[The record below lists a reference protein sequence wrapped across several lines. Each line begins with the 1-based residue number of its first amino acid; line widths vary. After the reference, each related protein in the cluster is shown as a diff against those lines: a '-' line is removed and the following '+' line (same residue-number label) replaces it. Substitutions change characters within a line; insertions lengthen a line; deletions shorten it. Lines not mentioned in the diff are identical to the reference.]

1 MIDDAEI
8 RHDLARTAEVE
19 MGVDAN
25 TAAAAVGE
33 FFNRFLHL
41 KKVAADRHATL
52 VSPSAI
58 IDSVWH
64 RAILYSREYRQLCRE
79 ECGFFVDH
87 EPLGASPADESNR
100 RLRYASTWV
109 AYQRLW
115 GTPDLQL
122 WPEPPG
128 LQRGVEVLPWVNDVA
143 ERRVG
148 NVPQSRRLVLMSV
161 PIVPDQT
168 SCHMPGGALQLA
180 PQRQPGRAILIFVK
194 TITGRTIS
202 VSVHDSD
209 TVEAIKHTMK
219 GMKGIPDTA
228 DEQRL
233 MYDGKQLEDG
243 HTLKHYGI
251 KTESTIHCIYR
262 LRGC

>member
-1 MIDDAEI
+1 MINDAEI
-8 RHDLARTAEVE
+8 RHDLARTVEVE
-19 MGVDAN
+19 MGVGAN

-64 RAILYSREYRQLCRE
+64 RAIQYTREYRQLCGE

-87 EPLGASPADESNR
+87 EPLGASPVDENNR
-100 RLRYASTWV
+100 RLRYASTWL

-143 ERRVG
+143 ERRIG

-161 PIVPDQT
+161 PIVFHRT
-168 SCHMPGGALQLA
+168 ARHMPGGALQLA
-180 PQRQPGRAILIFVK
+180 PQRQPGREIVIIVRSLTGRMLPLLVLDNYTVHELKSAIL
-194 TITGRTIS
+194 
-202 VSVHDSD
+202 DED
-209 TVEAIKHTMK
+209 
-219 GMKGIPDTA
+219 GIPTGI
-228 DEQRL
+228 QRL
-233 MYDGKQLEDG
+233 IFAGQQLEDER
-243 HTLKHYGI
+243 TLNYYNIEHGAI
-251 KTESTIHCIYR
+251 IHLILR

>member
-1 MIDDAEI
+1 MINDAEI
-8 RHDLARTAEVE
+8 RHDLARTVEAE

-52 VSPSAI
+52 VSPSAV

-87 EPLGASPADESNR
+87 KPLGASPADESNR
-100 RLRYASTWV
+100 RLRYASTWL

-161 PIVPDQT
+161 PIVLHRAAR
-168 SCHMPGGALQLA
+168 HMPDDALQLA
-180 PQRQPGRAILIFVK
+180 PQRQPGREILITVK
-194 TITGRTIS
+194 TITGKPIS
-202 VSVHDSD
+202 LHVLDNY
-209 TVEAIKHTMK
+209 TVNVLKSAIQDED
-219 GMKGIPDTA
+219 GLPA
-228 DEQRL
+228 DQQRL
-233 MYDGKQLEDG
+233 IFTGKQLEDERK
-243 HTLKHYGI
+243 LKDYGI
-251 KTESTIHCIYR
+251 EHGSIIHCVLR